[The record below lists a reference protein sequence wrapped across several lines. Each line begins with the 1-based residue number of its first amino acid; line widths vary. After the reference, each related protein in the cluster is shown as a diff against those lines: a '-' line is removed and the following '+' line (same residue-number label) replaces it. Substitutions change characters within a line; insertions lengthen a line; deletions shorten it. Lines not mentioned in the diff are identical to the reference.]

1 MPPRP
6 VYNNQEQQPDLNSC
20 GTLSLSQD
28 THSNTYTPD
37 NTHPQMLDFFTIAT
51 KGGLVLWSKTYG
63 PAQSSPINS
72 LIQDVLIEER
82 SSTHIYYK
90 DNYAIKW
97 TFVNDLDLIFIAV
110 YPKSLGLTYIDTLLQ
125 AASSQF
131 SDLYGDR
138 KLRKSG
144 GIPQLKDWGV
154 QFEALLQTIE
164 DQDALSK
171 KTKQPRKFE
180 QTVGY
185 SNSLAFAKA
194 KPEDI
199 KDTGKPA
206 LVDEDEFLRNIELLK
221 KKSASPRIG
230 MRKGRGNKS
239 PAASPVIGSDDS
251 NNKKK
256 AKEGRKWDGKISA
269 KDAKSLD
276 YSNSDATE
284 VVNADHLIDQSK
296 LGQHGKDGTY
306 NVADLEASDDES
318 YSDDESE
325 EEYTKISSRSLQAKK
340 PAAASSGLMSF
351 FKNMTGQKEMTEESL
366 EPIMSKMKEHLIN
379 KNVAADIAQHLCD
392 SVAKGLVGQTLGSF
406 KSVQAHVKQSMET
419 ALKRILTP
427 KTSVDLLR
435 DIAQAQAEKRPYTI
449 VFIGV
454 NGVGKSTNLSK
465 TAFWLLQNNLKV
477 LIAACDTFRSGAVE
491 QLRVHARNLKA
502 LEQNAVID
510 LYEKG
515 YGKDSAS
522 IAKEAISSA
531 KLTGHDVVLIDTAG
545 RMQDNDPL
553 MRALA
558 KLVTVNNPDKIIFVG
573 EALVGNEAV
582 DQLTK
587 FNAALKDYS
596 GLANPRHIDGMILTK
611 FDTIDDKVGAALSMT
626 YTTGQ
631 PILFVGTGQ
640 TYTDLKNMKVSHVVA
655 SLLKE

>member
-1 MPPRP
+1 
-6 VYNNQEQQPDLNSC
+6 
-20 GTLSLSQD
+20 
-28 THSNTYTPD
+28 
-37 NTHPQMLDFFTIAT
+37 MLDFFSIAT
-51 KGGLVLWSKTYG
+51 KGGLVLWSKAYG
-63 PAQSSPINS
+63 PAQSSPINN
-72 LIQDVLIEER
+72 LIQDILIEER
-82 SSTHIYYK
+82 SSTQIYLK

-125 AASSQF
+125 AASTQF
-131 SDLYGDR
+131 SDCYGAR
-138 KLRKSG
+138 ILRKSG
-144 GIPQLKDWGV
+144 GIPQLKDWDV

-185 SNSLAFAKA
+185 SNSLAYAKA

-199 KDTGKPA
+199 KDTSKPA
-206 LVDEDEFLRNIELLK
+206 LVDEDEFHRNIEMLK
-221 KKSASPRIG
+221 KKAASPRIG
-230 MRKGRGNKS
+230 MRKGRGAKS
-239 PAASPVIGSDDS
+239 PAASPIIGSDDS
-251 NNKKK
+251 KKK

-276 YSNSDATE
+276 YSNSDVSE
-284 VVNADHLIDQSK
+284 VVNADHLVDQSK

-306 NVADLEASDDES
+306 NVADLEASDEDES

-325 EEYTKISSRSLQAKK
+325 EEYTKISARSLQAKK

-351 FKNMTGQKEMTEESL
+351 FKNMTGQKEMTAETL

-392 SVAKGLVGQTLGSF
+392 SVAKGLVGQTLGNF

-502 LEQNAVID
+502 LEQNAVVD

-655 SLLKE
+655 SLLRE

>member
-1 MPPRP
+1 
-6 VYNNQEQQPDLNSC
+6 
-20 GTLSLSQD
+20 
-28 THSNTYTPD
+28 
-37 NTHPQMLDFFTIAT
+37 MLDFFTIAT
-51 KGGLVLWSKTYG
+51 KGGLVLWSKAYG
-63 PAQSSPINS
+63 AAQSSPINN
-72 LIQDVLIEER
+72 LIQEVLIEER
-82 SSTHIYYK
+82 SSTQIYYK
-90 DNYAIKW
+90 DNYALKW

-110 YPKSLGLTYIDTLLQ
+110 YPKALGLTYIDTLLK
-125 AASSQF
+125 ATSTQF
-131 SDLYGDR
+131 NDLYGDR
-138 KLRKSG
+138 ILRKNG
-144 GIPQLKDWGV
+144 VIPQLKDWGL

-171 KTKQPRKFE
+171 KSRQPRKFE
-180 QTVGY
+180 HTVGY
-185 SNSLAFAKA
+185 SNTLAYAKA
-194 KPEDI
+194 KSDDI
-199 KDTGKPA
+199 TDSAKSP
-206 LVDEDEFLRNIELLK
+206 LLDEDEFRRNVEMLK
-221 KKSASPRIG
+221 KKTASPRMG
-230 MRKGRGNKS
+230 GRKGKGAKS
-239 PAASPVIGSDDS
+239 PVGSPVIGSDD
-251 NNKKK
+251 NKKK
-256 AKEGRKWDGKISA
+256 IKEGRKWDGKISA
-269 KDAKSLD
+269 KDARSLD
-276 YSNSDATE
+276 YSNSDMSEA
-284 VVNADHLIDQSK
+284 VNAEHLVDQSGM
-296 LGQHGKDGTY
+296 GQHGKDGTY
-306 NVADLEASDDES
+306 SVADLEASDEDS
-318 YSDDESE
+318 YSSDESE
-325 EEYTKISSRSLQAKK
+325 EEYTKISARSLQAKK

-351 FKNMTGQKEMTEESL
+351 FKNMTGQKEMTAESL
-366 EPIMSKMKEHLIN
+366 EPIMRKMKEHLVN

-392 SVAKGLVGQTLGSF
+392 SVAKGLVGQTLGNF
-406 KSVQAHVKQSMET
+406 KSVQAHVKQSMEL

-491 QLRVHARNLKA
+491 QLRVHVRNLKA
-502 LEQNAVID
+502 LEQNAIVD

-515 YGKDSAS
+515 YGKDSAA

-587 FNAALKDYS
+587 FNAALKDFS

-655 SLLKE
+655 SLLRE

>member
-1 MPPRP
+1 
-6 VYNNQEQQPDLNSC
+6 
-20 GTLSLSQD
+20 
-28 THSNTYTPD
+28 
-37 NTHPQMLDFFTIAT
+37 MLDFFSIAT
-51 KGGLVLWSKTYG
+51 KGGLVLWSKAYSS
-63 PAQSSPINS
+63 AQSSPINS

-82 SSTHIYYK
+82 SSTQIFYK

-110 YPKSLGLTYIDTLLQ
+110 YPKALGLTYIDTLLQ
-125 AASSQF
+125 AVSSQF
-131 SDLYGDR
+131 SDRYGERIAR
-138 KLRKSG
+138 KAS
-144 GIPQLKDWGV
+144 GIPQLKDWDV
-154 QFEALLQTIE
+154 QFEALLHTIE

-171 KTKQPRKFE
+171 KSKQPRKFE

-185 SNSLAFAKA
+185 SNTLAYAKA
-194 KPEDI
+194 KPEDL
-199 KDTGKPA
+199 KDSTKAA
-206 LVDEDEFLRNIELLK
+206 LLDEDEFRRNVEMLK
-221 KKSASPRIG
+221 KKTASPRMG
-230 MRKGRGNKS
+230 GRKGKGAKS
-239 PAASPVIGSDDS
+239 PVASPVIGSDDT
-251 NNKKK
+251 KKK
-256 AKEGRKWDGKISA
+256 SKEGRKWDGKISA

-276 YSNSDATE
+276 YSNSDMSD
-284 VVNADHLIDQSK
+284 VVMADHLVDQRGM
-296 LGQHGKDGTY
+296 GQLSKDGTY
-306 NVADLEASDDES
+306 NVADLEASDDEES

-325 EEYTKISSRSLQAKK
+325 EEYTKISARSLQAKK

-406 KSVQAHVKQSMET
+406 KSVQSHVKQSMET

-435 DIAQAQAEKRPYTI
+435 DIAQAQAERRPYTI

-491 QLRVHARNLKA
+491 QLRVHVRNLKA
-502 LEQNAVID
+502 LEQNAVVD

-515 YGKDSAS
+515 YGKDSAA

-531 KLTGHDVVLIDTAG
+531 RLTGHDVVLIDTAG

-587 FNAALKDYS
+587 FNAALKDFS

-640 TYTDLKNMKVSHVVA
+640 TYTDLKNMKVSHVVG
-655 SLLKE
+655 SLLRE